1 MRLTLSPVASPP
13 PPSPSSLF
21 LAVDPVRVD
30 DCTFPA
36 YEKARALDVDLH
48 AESRRLAPHDVMLRF
63 GCVERS
69 LLSLPP
75 CTHFSNRVL
84 STLPFAARSA
94 SLHSVSPPRF
104 FVYVSIVSVSVY
116 VCVCVCVCGLVR
128 VRDLVCVRVY
138 GRMLAVVCARERVYE
153 FVNLGHCSRVCAVSL

>member
-104 FVYVSIVSVSVY
+104 FVYVSIRVGFGVRVCM
-116 VCVCVCVCGLVR
+116 CVCMR
-128 VRDLVCVRVY
+128 VSESEGPCLCACVRTYV
-138 GRMLAVVCARERVYE
+138 GGCVR
-153 FVNLGHCSRVCAVSL
+153 S